1 LAYLP
6 SKKFIIVALIVL
18 LAGGGFWFSKKR
30 GTKNNPLFPKDK
42 SSSSA
47 NFGQGEKNWEEVLWE
62 IASSSPGINAKM
74 FSDADSS
81 GGNGGLTKTDLLAR
95 DFISSYLALKQSGNL
110 SPENK
115 QKLTESFL
123 AGIEQEKLPDKY
135 QLPDLKIIEDNSNEA
150 LKNYG
155 SEVLKI
161 INKYQARG
169 EESEITIIN
178 EALQRN
184 DGAELQKLDLN
195 INLYKE
201 VSQELLTIK
210 APRNMSDYHL
220 ELINGIYNLADALT
234 NVQSTFKDPVTGV
247 IGIKQYQKEYLRIS
261 NALQI
266 ISKYFPK

>member
-1 LAYLP
+1 MAYLP
-6 SKKFIIVALIVL
+6 SKKFIIIALIIL
-18 LAGGGFWFSKKR
+18 LVGVGGFLFYKK
-30 GTKNNPLFPKDK
+30 GKIENNPLFPKDK
-42 SSSSA
+42 GSSLA

-62 IASSSPGINAKM
+62 IASSSPNINPKIFA
-74 FSDADSS
+74 AEDSS
-81 GGNGGLTKTDLLAR
+81 GETEGLTKTDILAR
-95 DFISSYLALKQSGNL
+95 DFIFSYLTLKQSGNL
-110 SPENK
+110 SLENK

-123 AGIEQEKLPDKY
+123 ASIEQEKPPDKY
-135 QLPDLKIIEDNSNEA
+135 QLSDLKIIEDNSNEA

-178 EALQRN
+178 SALQKE

-201 VSQELLTIK
+201 VFQELLTIK
-210 APRNMSDYHL
+210 APRNLSEYHL

-234 NVQSTFKDPVTGV
+234 SIQSTFKDPVTGV
-247 IGIKQYQKEYLRIS
+247 IGIKQYQEEYLRIDQ
-261 NALQI
+261 ALQAI
-266 ISKYFPK
+266 YFPK